1 MILNFGAPSAIVWRC
16 LHCGSFSKHLELRS
30 EFYREVANLLIVSS
44 TAGPVSFVRR
54 FSYKDIKK
62 ATDGFCRII
71 YSSAHGAAYKAKFR
85 DGELALV
92 KEIKD
97 FEQTK
102 DVFYREVQLL
112 GRLHHRH
119 LLPLIGFSME
129 QKSLLVFENIENGSL
144 KDHLNDPL
152 RTPLNWKT
160 RRQIAVGVAAAL
172 EYLLLFND
180 PPIYH
185 VSISSSN
192 IMLDEDFTAKLSDVG
207 FLGSSGNST
216 NAPHTKCS
224 EDRTGSQCNNIIFQL
239 GVLILELITGQSSE
253 EGGFDLI
260 QWVQENRLGGS
271 VHNLIDPDLG
281 SDYSSRELENL
292 LDVAR
297 ACIRSR
303 DKPVF
308 SAAKLLRYLQKK
320 IDTPT

>member
-1 MILNFGAPSAIVWRC
+1 MAAFIADADNGVDRLIRKIHSC
-16 LHCGSFSKHLELRS
+16 LHRS
-30 EFYREVANLLIVSS
+30 PPP
-44 TAGPVSFVRR
+44 GPVSFVRR

-85 DGELALV
+85 D
-92 KEIKD
+92 
-97 FEQTK
+97 
-102 DVFYREVQLL
+102 
-112 GRLHHRH
+112 
-119 LLPLIGFSME
+119 
-129 QKSLLVFENIENGSL
+129 
-144 KDHLNDPL
+144 DPL

>member
-1 MILNFGAPSAIVWRC
+1 MAAFIADADNGVDRLIRKIHSC
-16 LHCGSFSKHLELRS
+16 LHRS
-30 EFYREVANLLIVSS
+30 PPP
-44 TAGPVSFVRR
+44 GPVSFVRR